1 MPLIFSRV
9 SRIIAKHQLNT
20 DRYRSGHNGPDSKSG
35 SLARG
40 SWVRIPPCPPR
51 QKNPAP
57 FRFRGLRKSR
67 ENCISAV
74 SFFLSKTEVSRGTS
88 VLVCAGGIF
97 RVKIRH
103 TTIPPPIRRG
113 VVVSDGVGGIR
124 MCSRSRRGRLH
135 RPVRKLDDSSICAV
149 SRKAQMQ
156 ANPTRC
162 LTGDLRFGMCG
173 RHLSCNT
180 IP

>member
-9 SRIIAKHQLNT
+9 SRIIAKHQLNP

-88 VLVCAGGIF
+88 VLVCVDGIF
-97 RVKIRH
+97 RVKIIH
-103 TTIPPPIRRG
+103 TTTPAIRRG
-113 VVVSDGVGGIR
+113 VVVSDGMGGIR

-173 RHLSCNT
+173 RYLSCNT